1 MRFSIRDLLLLM
13 TLAALATWALTEGS
27 FLSLGQKDAE
37 EPPRNALPESRLPN
51 VKATKVP
58 QPQLLPPQTLEWT
71 PPAGN

>member
-51 VKATKVP
+51 VKTANVP